1 MFRTRILAAVGLA
14 AMCLAP
20 VAPAQAEEVKLPAN
34 MVWVSYDVGATA
46 YNSAVSIAA
55 TLKNKTG
62 TEVRI
67 LPAKSD
73 VARLTPLKDGRAQL
87 ATLGTDSIFS
97 QEGVYEFG
105 APNLGPI
112 PVRYV
117 ALSISQGSTGLI
129 VAADADVKSA
139 ADLKGKRMAIVE
151 GSPVSRRL
159 NLSYLAFGGLDFDD
173 VEVVEVAS
181 LKAGIDAVI
190 DGRADTAISNTNNS
204 DGVRVSS
211 SNRGLTWLVTPHDDK
226 EAWERMW
233 KVSPWLIKHVATIGP
248 DVPETG
254 LEMATLAYPIFSAVD
269 QTDEELV
276 YNFTKALFTYYD
288 DFKDGYPS
296 NAGFKLDSQR
306 FSNVFVPI
314 HPGAVR
320 YYKEIGFW
328 TPEFEARQQRNLE
341 RQALLAEAWADAK
354 DKAGSG
360 SDEDFVKAWQK
371 IRADAL
377 AAAGQDTVFEDW

>member
-1 MFRTRILAAVGLA
+1 MLRAQIAAALGLA
-14 AMCLAP
+14 ALSLTYP
-20 VAPAQAEEVKLPAN
+20 VQAKDIELPGS

-55 TLKNKTG
+55 TLKNETG

-73 VARLTPLKDGRAQL
+73 VARLTPLKDGRAQF

-105 APNLGPI
+105 APNLGPV
-112 PVRYV
+112 PVRYL
-117 ALSISQGSTGLI
+117 ALSISEGSTGLI
-129 VAADADVKSA
+129 VAADVNVESA
-139 ADLKGKRMAIVE
+139 ADLKGKRMAIVK

-159 NLSYLAFGGLDFDD
+159 NLSYLAFGGLDFED

-211 SNRGLTWLVTPHDDK
+211 SGRGLSWLVTPHDDS

-248 DVPETG
+248 DVPESG
-254 LEMATLAYPIFSAVD
+254 LEMATLAYPIFSATE
-269 QTDEELV
+269 QTDEDLV
-276 YNFTKALFTYYD
+276 YNLTKALFTYYD
-288 DFKDGYPS
+288 DFKDDYPS

-314 HPGAVR
+314 HAGAVR

-328 TPEFEARQQRNLE
+328 TSEFEARQQLNIE
-341 RQALLAEAWADAK
+341 RQALLAQAWNEAKEKTGDSAD
-354 DKAGSG
+354 
-360 SDEDFVKAWQK
+360 SDFSKAWQK
-371 IRADAL
+371 IRADKL
-377 AAAGQDTVFEDW
+377 KAAGHDTVFEEW